1 MKINTFIKNEK
12 EQIYL
17 NNESIGDFAKM
28 LNIIINSP
36 ETKYKFKNFSKIEL
50 KVAKLIIKE
59 YKEYLVNQYQKE
71 QLTIVTHCLKFK
83 DRKHFILN
91 RKNIESLEYKILY
104 YFQTIDN
111 VELKSV
117 ANSDIMIIEGIVCLY
132 GIYNEY
138 GFYNI
143 DKDEFIH
150 SDELETNPNIV
161 ITTLEEQNKLHYV
174 RKRVR

>member
-1 MKINTFIKNEK
+1 MSRF
-12 EQIYL
+12 
-17 NNESIGDFAKM
+17 
-28 LNIIINSP
+28 
-36 ETKYKFKNFSKIEL
+36 
-50 KVAKLIIKE
+50 
-59 YKEYLVNQYQKE
+59 
-71 QLTIVTHCLKFK
+71 
-83 DRKHFILN
+83 RKHFILN